1 MRRTVSIPV
10 GLNLIRFHPLMEMSA
25 GIFNSHVDWA
35 LENKTSSKSK
45 AHHALYEI
53 LKERFPQVPTAFI
66 QSIRDT
72 AMEAVKATAFK
83 KRPRRKKYSGIRFDK
98 RTMTL
103 RGRQLTL
110 SCIGKREKIILDIP
124 EYFREIF
131 ETWTLKGATLTY
143 SVKTKQFWIRLVYE
157 TETPPLKTEGTILGI
172 DRGLRQLA
180 VTSEGQFFSNSTIRA
195 SQRRYL
201 YNRKTLQTKGTPSSR
216 ARLKAM
222 GGKEKRFSR
231 DVNHQVTKDL
241 ANLKHVTTFVLE
253 DLKGIRT
260 KNRGKKMN
268 KGIGSWPFHQF
279 NFFLTYKAEMLG
291 KQVVYVDPRY
301 TSQKCSCCKTSD
313 KENRKKSKYHCKGC
327 NFQLHADWNAAINI
341 RDTYILSS
349 TPTASEEQAAVNQPY
364 VTIGNNQS
372 QAYCLVQ

>member
-1 MRRTVSIPV
+1 
-10 GLNLIRFHPLMEMSA
+10 MEMGA
-25 GIFNSHVDWA
+25 EIFNAHVDWA
-35 LENKTSSKSK
+35 LDNKTYNKSK
-45 AHHALYEI
+45 AHHALYEKM
-53 LKERFPQVPTAFI
+53 KELYPDIPTAFI

-72 AMEAVKATAFK
+72 AMEAVKATKFQK
-83 KRPRRKKYSGIRFDK
+83 KPRRKKHSGLRFDK

-103 RGRQLTL
+103 RGHQMSL
-110 SCIGKREKIILDIP
+110 SCIGKREKIILEVP

-131 ETWTLKGATLTY
+131 EKWNFKGAALTY
-143 SVKTKQFWIRLVYE
+143 SAKTKRFCIRLVYE
-157 TETPPLKTEGTILGI
+157 TETPPLKPEGTILGI

-180 VTSEGQFFSNSTIRA
+180 VTSEGQFFSNNNIRA

-216 ARLKAM
+216 RRLKAQ

-231 DVNHQVTKDL
+231 DVNHRVTKELVSLD
-241 ANLKHVTTFVLE
+241 HVTTYVLE
-253 DLKGIRT
+253 DLKGIRN
-260 KNRGKKMN
+260 KNRGKKTN
-268 KGIGSWPFHQF
+268 KRIGSWPFHQF

-291 KQVVYVDPRY
+291 KQVVKVDPSY
-301 TSQKCSCCKTSD
+301 TSQKCSCCKAID
-313 KENRKKSKYHCKGC
+313 KKSRKKSKYHCRDC

-341 RDTYILSS
+341 RDNYILSS
-349 TPTASEEQAAVNQPY
+349 TPKVSEEQADVNQPY